1 MGGTMGGVQV
11 FSGPVGDPAM
21 ELAVANALVR
31 RASGA
36 ELTEA
41 VRIYRPA
48 EPMLVFGR
56 RDTRHPGFEAAVR
69 AGRDAGF
76 VPLVRAVGGRPVAYT
91 SEALVIDHV
100 RHDARAAEDQVSRF
114 KAFGQLIADELHIL
128 GIDARVGEVP
138 GEYCPGA
145 QSINARGA
153 VKLVGTGQRVVR
165 DAWLFSSLTVIGDD
179 ARIRSLLTK
188 VYAELDLPFDPAAV
202 GSLSTERPDLTATAV
217 EQHFH
222 AAYAAGITPSPLDQA
237 TLDLAASYSD
247 DHRV

>member
-1 MGGTMGGVQV
+1 
-11 FSGPVGDPAM
+11 M

-31 RASGA
+31 RASAG

-48 EPMLVFGR
+48 EPVLVFGR

-69 AGRDAGF
+69 AGREAGF

-100 RHDARAAEDQVSRF
+100 RHDPRATEEQERRF
-114 KAFGQLIADELHIL
+114 KGFGQMFADELHAL

-179 ARIRSLLTK
+179 ARIKSLLIE
-188 VYAELDLPFDPAAV
+188 VYAHLELPFIPATV
-202 GSLSTERPDLTATAV
+202 GSLSTEQPALTAPAV
-217 EQHFH
+217 EEHFH
-222 AAYAAGITPSPLDQA
+222 RAYAAGVPASTLDQP
-237 TLDLAASYSD
+237 TLDLAATFAA